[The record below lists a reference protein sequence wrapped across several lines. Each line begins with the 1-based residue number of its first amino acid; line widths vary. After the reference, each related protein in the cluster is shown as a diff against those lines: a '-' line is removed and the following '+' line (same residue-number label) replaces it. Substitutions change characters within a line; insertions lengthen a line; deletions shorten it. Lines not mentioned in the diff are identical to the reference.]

1 MLEAYADRWALIT
14 GASSGIG
21 AEFAERLA
29 ARGMHLVLTAR
40 SEEKLNKLA
49 QELHTKHGTRCE
61 VIVCDLTMP
70 EQLDHLMD
78 EINNRQIDIEL
89 LVNSAGF
96 AVVGEFE
103 KTDSQQVL
111 KMVQLN
117 ISALTDL
124 TYRLLPDMLERQ
136 HGAIINVSSVAA
148 FQPVAY
154 MGAYAASKSYV
165 LHFSESLW
173 TEVRD
178 RGVTVMALCPGVT
191 RTSFFD
197 VAGVPGWLKKQR
209 SQSPEQVV
217 KAALHA
223 LEKRKQYTVSGWRNY
238 FLSLAV
244 RLASRKLTV
253 SETMKYFRPTTK
265 KKKKSKKDKELKEEE
280 TNQTESSNE

>member
-1 MLEAYADRWALIT
+1 MLEVYADRWALVT

-21 AEFAERLA
+21 AEFAEALA

-40 SEEKLNKLA
+40 REEKLHQLA
-49 QELHTKHGTRCE
+49 EELHTKHGTRCE
-61 VIVCDLTMP
+61 IVICDLTLP
-70 EQLDHLMD
+70 EQIEFLAD
-78 EINNRQIDIEL
+78 EIKNKQIDIEL
-89 LVNSAGF
+89 LVNNAGF

-103 KTDSQQVL
+103 KTDPQQIQ
-111 KMVQLN
+111 KMIQLN
-117 ISALTDL
+117 IAALTNL
-124 TYRLLPDMLERQ
+124 TYRFLPEMLKRQ
-136 HGAIINVSSVAA
+136 HGAIINISSVAA

-173 TEVRD
+173 AEVRD
-178 RGVTVMALCPGVT
+178 QGVTVIALCPGVT

-217 KAALHA
+217 KSALSA
-223 LEKRKQYTVSGWRNY
+223 LEKRKQYAVSGWKNY

-244 RLASRKLTV
+244 RLATRKIAVTE
-253 SETMKYFRPTTK
+253 SMKYFRPT
-265 KKKKSKKDKELKEEE
+265 KDKADKGSEEE
-280 TNQTESSNE
+280 KKNQAE